1 MRRFPVAV
9 RLAIT
14 VALMLVVVAVA
25 VLAVRELTPA
35 SGRTPTATP
44 AQMLTMDPRIVANL
58 TQIPQATALS
68 GQDANVFT
76 ALRALVDECPAY
88 DEERRNQMVQQI
100 GYIINPSGLPR
111 DAIIL
116 LGANP
121 RVGLLKSIGSVTAN
135 RWRLDD
141 QPADSCLLPIGKR
154 INEMLVA
161 EGEQP
166 IATFE
171 GD

>member
-1 MRRFPVAV
+1 MRRFPIAV

-14 VALMLVVVAVA
+14 AALLLVVVVVA
-25 VLAVRELTPA
+25 LLAVRQFSTP
-35 SGRTPTATP
+35 SPSSTATP
-44 AQMLTMDPRIVANL
+44 AQMMTMDPRIVANL

-68 GQDANVFT
+68 GQEANVFT
-76 ALRALVDECPAY
+76 ALRAMVDACPAY
-88 DEERRNQMVQQI
+88 DDERRNQMVQQI
-100 GYIINPSGLPR
+100 GYIINPSGLRR

-121 RVGLLKSIGSVTAN
+121 RIGLLKSLGAVTAN

-141 QPADSCLLPIGKR
+141 QPADSCLIPIGKR

>member
-1 MRRFPVAV
+1 MRRAPVQI

-14 VALMLVVVAVA
+14 VVLVLVVVVIAI
-25 VLAVRELTPA
+25 LAVRQM
-35 SGRTPTATP
+35 SGSVSATATP
-44 AQMLTMDPRIVANL
+44 AQMMTMDPRIIDNL
-58 TQIPQATALS
+58 TQIPQATPLS
-68 GQDANVFT
+68 GQEANVFT
-76 ALRALVDECPAY
+76 ALRAMIDACPAY
-88 DEERRNQMVQQI
+88 DEARRNQMVQQI

-141 QPADSCLLPIGKR
+141 QPADSCLVPIGKR
-154 INEMLVA
+154 INELLTA
-161 EGEQP
+161 EGEPP